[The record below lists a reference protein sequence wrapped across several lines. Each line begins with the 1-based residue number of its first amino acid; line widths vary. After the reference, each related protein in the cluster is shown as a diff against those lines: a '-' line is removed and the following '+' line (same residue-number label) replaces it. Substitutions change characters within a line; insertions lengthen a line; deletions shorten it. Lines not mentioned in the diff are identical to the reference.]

1 MSRTVNTSRRKTPK
15 PTPQVRDESSVERL
29 YLELRDRAM
38 RYDFKPGSRINEKAL
53 GQELGVA
60 RATLREALNRLVAE
74 GLLDFV
80 MNKGFFRKAI
90 SVGEV
95 FDLYQV
101 RIALERRA
109 VLLAIQRATDAE
121 IAAVKQFWVDV
132 MQRSETLASGD
143 LLLADEEFHR
153 RLVALSRNKEL
164 SSFMEIVTRRIHV
177 ARHIDIQQ
185 LSAWNLQAFDAH
197 MSLIDLIA
205 QRKTEEA
212 LKTLTGHIDMSLK
225 RAIEIT
231 KEMVARFFLTDAST
245 SELESDSIPGVES
258 AESEQPVHG

>member
-1 MSRTVNTSRRKTPK
+1 
-15 PTPQVRDESSVERL
+15 
-29 YLELRDRAM
+29 M
-38 RYDFKPGSRINEKAL
+38 RYDFKPGSRINEQVL
-53 GQELGVA
+53 GRELGVS
-60 RATLREALNRLVAE
+60 RAPLREALNRLVAE

-80 MNKGFFRKAI
+80 MNKGFFRKSI
-90 SVGEV
+90 SVDEV

-109 VLLAIQRATDAE
+109 VFLAIQRANDEDITSLKRFWAE
-121 IAAVKQFWVDV
+121 VVE
-132 MQRSETLASGD
+132 RSASLATGD

-164 SSFMEIVTRRIHV
+164 SAFMEIVTRRIHV

-185 LSAWNLQAFDAH
+185 LSAWNMRAFDAH
-197 MSLIDLIA
+197 LEIVEFIL

-212 LKTLTGHIDMSLK
+212 LKTLTEHIDMSLK

-231 KEMVARFFLTDAST
+231 KEMVARFFLVEAS
-245 SELESDSIPGVES
+245 SSGIDE
-258 AESEQPVHG
+258 PVTTTREFFKHE